1 MGLKRTSGYSLGRV
15 LICEPIP
22 VSLGQSYS
30 SFRANWPGWSGA
42 PPPTAGPYFQHCMD
56 FLQWSVSILPSCY
69 TIGLLKHP
77 GQVYLA

>member
-1 MGLKRTSGYSLGRV
+1 MIHLCMGLKRTSAYSLGRV

-42 PPPTAGPYFQHCMD
+42 PPPTAAVGG
-56 FLQWSVSILPSCY
+56 LPAAES
-69 TIGLLKHP
+69 TG
-77 GQVYLA
+77 VETLAPPRDLALMASP